1 MMMMILILMIVI
13 NHALT
18 NQCFY
23 YLQTFSLL
31 EQKYEKGDRNP
42 HQLLNIDSD
51 KMRLMKVSESI
62 YTNGNWLI
70 KSEDGEGLEEV
81 SSSSS
86 SRGLYSE
93 AAFFHFRHWDDFL
106 SKSVSTSY
114 NNKIISSLYSK
125 NKIENDLNNCMV
137 SLY

>member
-1 MMMMILILMIVI
+1 
-13 NHALT
+13 
-18 NQCFY
+18 
-23 YLQTFSLL
+23 
-31 EQKYEKGDRNP
+31 
-42 HQLLNIDSD
+42 
-51 KMRLMKVSESI
+51 MRLMKVSESI

-81 SSSSS
+81 SSSSSSS

>member
-1 MMMMILILMIVI
+1 
-13 NHALT
+13 
-18 NQCFY
+18 
-23 YLQTFSLL
+23 
-31 EQKYEKGDRNP
+31 
-42 HQLLNIDSD
+42 
-51 KMRLMKVSESI
+51 MRLMKVSESI

>member
-1 MMMMILILMIVI
+1 MVMMILILMIVI

-18 NQCFY
+18 NQYCY
-23 YLQTFSLL
+23 YLQTFSIL
-31 EQKYEKGDRNP
+31 EPKYEKGDRNP

-81 SSSSS
+81 SSSS
-86 SRGLYSE
+86 RGLYSE

-114 NNKIISSLYSK
+114 SNKIISSLYSK
-125 NKIENDLNNCMV
+125 NIIENDLNNCMV
-137 SLY
+137 SLC